1 MKGQKMKDSSPKMVY
16 AGAGSNVVREAEER
30 KMGGRT
36 KMSKMH
42 KKHVGHAE
50 GSEAKERADR
60 KPRKS
65 GGRTGSNMNPLSSAH
80 AGTAP
85 KGRKLEM
92 N

>member
-1 MKGQKMKDSSPKMVY
+1 MKGRKTGGVVVKDKAPKDVY
-16 AGAGSNVVREAEER
+16 TGVKSNVV
-30 KMGGRT
+30 K
-36 KMSKMH
+36 
-42 KKHVGHAE
+42 
-50 GSEAKERADR
+50 EAKAR
-60 KPRKS
+60 KSGGKACDMEGGKGMSHAGRKARKS

>member
-1 MKGQKMKDSSPKMVY
+1 MKGQKIKDKTPKMVY
-16 AGAGSNVVREAEER
+16 AGAGSNVVKEADER
-30 KMGGRT
+30 KSGGRT
-36 KMSKMH
+36 KMP

-50 GSEAKERADR
+50 GAEAKERADR

-85 KGRKLEM
+85 KGRSMQM